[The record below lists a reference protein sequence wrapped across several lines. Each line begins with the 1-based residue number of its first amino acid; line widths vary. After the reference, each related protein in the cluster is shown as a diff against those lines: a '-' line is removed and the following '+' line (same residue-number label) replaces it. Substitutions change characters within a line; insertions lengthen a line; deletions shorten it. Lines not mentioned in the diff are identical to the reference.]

1 MNSLFIKLFILSISF
16 CANSFAQKE
25 YIDPSVKQ
33 KRPLLDSAA
42 ESVVK
47 SPEATVPSTP
57 GQLSKKQQF
66 CACIN
71 STLLT
76 EQAHT
81 LWSNMYRDEHI
92 TSGDYYRKRYNE
104 EANEK
109 KALSKAFAVKNDL
122 DSDDVD
128 CDIIR
133 VRTQKIRE
141 LNKAI
146 ESQDDLCNFE
156 EIKRKRY

>member
-1 MNSLFIKLFILSISF
+1 MSSLFIKLFILSIAF

-33 KRPLLDSAA
+33 KRPLLDSAI
-42 ESVVK
+42 EGVTK
-47 SPEATVPSTP
+47 NTEAAVPSTAA
-57 GQLSKKQQF
+57 QFSKKQQY
-66 CACIN
+66 CACVN

-81 LWSNMYRDEHI
+81 LWTNMYRDEHI
-92 TSGDYYRKRYNE
+92 TNDDYFRKRYSE
-104 EANEK
+104 EAKEK
-109 KALSKAFAVKNDL
+109 KALSKAFAVKHDL
-122 DSDDVD
+122 DSDDID
-128 CDIIR
+128 CEIIR

-141 LNKAI
+141 LVKAI
-146 ESQDDLCNFE
+146 EAQDDLCSFE